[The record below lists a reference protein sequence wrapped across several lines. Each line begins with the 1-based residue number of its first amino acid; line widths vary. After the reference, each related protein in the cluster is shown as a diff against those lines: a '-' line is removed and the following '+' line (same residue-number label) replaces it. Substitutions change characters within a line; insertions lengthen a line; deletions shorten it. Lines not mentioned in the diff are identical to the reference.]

1 MSKVGII
8 YWSSTGNT
16 EAMAQAVEE
25 GAKAAGADV
34 EIMEVADAD
43 VDKALSFD
51 VLALGC
57 PAMGDEELED
67 GEFEPFFSD
76 LEGKLSGK
84 KVALF
89 GSYDWG
95 DGDWMREWASRMEA
109 AGATVAGGEGVIANN
124 TPDEEALENCR
135 KLGETLAA
143 V

>member
-43 VDKALSFD
+43 VDKALSYD

-67 GEFEPFFSD
+67 SVFQPVFEAC
-76 LEGKLSGK
+76 EAKLAGK

-89 GSYDWG
+89 GSYGWG
-95 DGDWMREWASRMEA
+95 DGDWMRSWEEKCQNDGVALAVDSVICNEEPDDEA
-109 AGATVAGGEGVIANN
+109 QAACIE
-124 TPDEEALENCR
+124 
-135 KLGETLAA
+135 LGKAIC
-143 V
+143 

>member
-43 VDKALSFD
+43 VDKALSYD

-57 PAMGDEELED
+57 PAMGDEE
-67 GEFEPFFSD
+67 PFLSD
-76 LEGKLSGK
+76 LEGKVSGK
-84 KVALF
+84 KVAVF

-95 DGDWMREWASRMEA
+95 VGEWMRTWCGRAKD
-109 AGATVAGGEGVIANN
+109 AGAELVDDEGLIVNN
-124 TPDEEALENCR
+124 TPDDE
-135 KLGETLAA
+135 GLAA
-143 V
+143 CRELGGKLA

>member
-1 MSKVGII
+1 MSMANAVAEGIK
-8 YWSSTGNT
+8 
-16 EAMAQAVEE
+16 EAGKEAAVLEVS
-25 GAKAAGADV
+25 AVTAADLNDETV
-34 EIMEVADAD
+34 
-43 VDKALSFD
+43 F
-51 VLALGC
+51 ALGC
-57 PAMGDEELED
+57 PAMGAEVLEE
-67 GEFEPFFSD
+67 GEMEPFVTEV
-76 LEGKLSGK
+76 EGFAAGK
-84 KVALF
+84 TIGLF